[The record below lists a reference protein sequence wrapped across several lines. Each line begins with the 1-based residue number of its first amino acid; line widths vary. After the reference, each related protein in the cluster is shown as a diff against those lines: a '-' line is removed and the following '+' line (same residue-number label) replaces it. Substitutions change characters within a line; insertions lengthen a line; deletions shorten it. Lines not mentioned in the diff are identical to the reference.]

1 MFESNVWAEPD
12 MEIDVVHDGRHKL
25 PDVAMGRESIPYI
38 VVLPEHQIAFFTYT
52 WVSKDSVAGAALA
65 VFGPGVGGDPIQQ
78 RLADRPVSPDMGFDD
93 WQIEGFEMQQDLQ
106 FGAAHVR
113 WETPEA
119 TLDYEFTATHPP
131 YAYASDPRG
140 CPAYCA
146 TDRIEQAGRVKGT
159 LRIGER
165 VIEFDATGSSRP

>member
-1 MFESNVWAEPD
+1 MMFESNVWVEPD

-78 RLADRPVSPDMGFDD
+78 RLADRPFSPDMGFADG
-93 WQIEGFEMQQDLQ
+93 QLEGFEKQPDIQ
-106 FGAAHVR
+106 FGPAHVR
-113 WETPEA
+113 RWTE
-119 TLDYEFTATHPP
+119 
-131 YAYASDPRG
+131 
-140 CPAYCA
+140 
-146 TDRIEQAGRVKGT
+146 GRV
-159 LRIGER
+159 GEEGCGR
-165 VIEFDATGSSRP
+165 G